1 MTHSVLLGF
10 ICLLLLI
17 SLTGVS
23 MAAESPGYALYVQGG
38 VSSITNGTDG
48 MTVITVM
55 DVIPYFHITDGNKS
69 LLLPIEGLT
78 NITYPLDAAVVLS
91 GTGNESTSLVK
102 VSNLTLSDG
111 NKSLILQVKPLEFY
125 EGKLLNSFVS
135 EKKEL
140 PLEKTGK
147 FSSIGI
153 YIETTQLPPA
163 NAGGLKITIINRSN
177 DENKSN
183 IAIFHKELQTD

>member
-10 ICLLLLI
+10 ICSLLLI

-69 LLLPIEGLT
+69 LLLPIEELT

-102 VSNLTLSDG
+102 VSNLTLSGG

-125 EGKLLNSFVS
+125 EGTLLKSFVS

-177 DENKSN
+177 DENKPN
-183 IAIFHKELQTD
+183 IAIFHKEIPTD